1 MVEFSACERF
11 DSIRIVRSFVHE
23 YFYRPS
29 TNFKATLLHIII
41 FLCCAAV
48 LCWTVAVY
56 CVMIPSAACPT
67 RTEHNQVL
75 FLTLRLYFVNCVR
88 TNVCRTTFVRHCCC
102 DWLLSVS
109 LLHSFI
115 RSSSSVASRS
125 LCSLYEFRAIIKP
138 NIPYCRR
145 YTASWQAG
153 RQFGCWSFQSV

>member
-1 MVEFSACERF
+1 MVGRSIGWMVEFSACERF
-11 DSIRIVRSFVHE
+11 DSNRSFVHE

-67 RTEHNQVL
+67 RTEYNQVL

-109 LLHSFI
+109 LLRSFI
-115 RSSSSVASRS
+115 RSSVASRS

-138 NIPYCRR
+138 NIPYC
-145 YTASWQAG
+145 
-153 RQFGCWSFQSV
+153 